1 MAQPQL
7 EELYEWLKRSDAN
20 RFEIYNVE
28 TGKSIEKCV
37 SYEDLTAGGSTP
49 EEYFTRLLSKGVK
62 TVQLQKKRKNGSSW
76 IREGCG
82 LNYGLSTEDNV
93 AASGQVRVSEPATP
107 QQYQYP
113 SGNGL
118 GSPASSFGL
127 GFPEIMSMRSQA
139 DRYQET
145 KEECKDLKAKVELL
159 ERENRV
165 LETENLQYKF
175 GADSKPS
182 AVDKL
187 VEGLASNPAALASMI
202 QSFKGAPANPGLN
215 APVTPKL
222 SDTKEM
228 VIDTISNQHVSD
240 DHVAAAYYV
249 LVQAAQKNE
258 KFMDKYH
265 QLLTD
270 FNLIQHGS
278 DSDSDSI

>member
-7 EELYEWLKRSDAN
+7 HEIFEWLKRSDAN
-20 RFEIYNVE
+20 RVEIYNLQ
-28 TGKSIEKCV
+28 TGQTIENCI
-37 SYEDLTAGGSTP
+37 SYQDMTAGGSTP
-49 EEYFTRLLSKGVK
+49 EEYITRLLGKGVEII
-62 TVQLQKKRKNGSSW
+62 QFQKKRKNGSSW
-76 IREGCG
+76 KREECG
-82 LNYGLSTEDNV
+82 WSYNLSTEDNV
-93 AASGQVRVSEPATP
+93 AASGQSASSGRATP
-107 QQYQYP
+107 QQNPYP
-113 SGNGL
+113 SNGL
-118 GSPASSFGL
+118 GSPSAGFGL
-127 GFPEIMSMRSQA
+127 GFPEIMTMRSQA
-139 DRYQET
+139 DRYDET
-145 KEECKDLKAKVELL
+145 KTENRELKAKIERL
-159 ERENRV
+159 ERENRT

-187 VEGLASNPAALASMI
+187 VEGLASNPAAIASMI

-228 VIDTISNQHVSD
+228 VVDTISNQHVSD
-240 DHVAAAYYV
+240 EHVTAAYYV
-249 LVQAAQKNE
+249 LVQAAQNNQ
-258 KFMDKYH
+258 KFMEKYH